1 MSRDR
6 SEWNRPGTFP
16 WWAGTLSVPSPASK
30 PWLPLRFV
38 PEEKR
43 LTHGEVHD
51 ENAFLLGGVAGHAG
65 LFGTARDVGVWAD
78 TLLGFGNHEGWVQSS
93 TIRTFWGPIPSP
105 DDSTWRLGFD
115 GVSPNGSS
123 GGNRVSPDG
132 VCHLGFT
139 GTSVWFDPSRRCSA
153 VLLTNRVHPSR
164 TNDQIRRFRPV
175 VHDAIWR
182 AVDEIG

>member
-1 MSRDR
+1 MAPA
-6 SEWNRPGTFP
+6 EICPG
-16 WWAGTLSVPSPASK
+16 
-30 PWLPLRFV
+30 R
-38 PEEKR
+38 KR